1 MAYCNWCHLDSESD
15 DVCVWCKR
23 PFQRNVAYS
32 GYTDT
37 VGLLREETSDPSDRA
52 TAIVGAI
59 VGAAFLAVVIYAAVN
74 FGGSKGKGST
84 DPLSRVAETERTWS
98 ADRPST
104 MVMPATSAG
113 PAPVMPP
120 SPPRPLPSEA
130 PRSRQAAPSSAAGSN
145 TQRFTFPSVGAAQSA
160 RIDDETTTTGVYLER
175 VKIGSTK
182 QDDGTYSVSGM
193 ITLGNVS
200 GMRAYDLQF
209 WLVVGEKKVRLSGG
223 GGDIGSGMHRDFHV
237 HAVDVETSMV
247 QADEAQVL
255 VVAKTDA
262 GVATD
267 SLTIGS

>member
-1 MAYCNWCHLDSESD
+1 MAYCNWCHLDSETD

-37 VGLLREETSDPSDRA
+37 VGLLREETSDPADRA
-52 TAIVGAI
+52 TAIIGAI
-59 VGAAFLAVVIYAAVN
+59 VGVGFLAVVIFAAVN
-74 FGGSKGKGST
+74 FGGSKGRASI
-84 DPLSRVAETERTWS
+84 DSLSRVAETERTWS

-120 SPPRPLPSEA
+120 SPPRPLPSETPRPKPA
-130 PRSRQAAPSSAAGSN
+130 PPSSTAGSN
-145 TQRFTFPSVGAAQSA
+145 AQRYTFPSVGAAQSA
-160 RIDDETTTTGVYLER
+160 RIDGETTTTGVYLER

-182 QDDGTYSVSGM
+182 QEDGTYTVSGT

-209 WLVVGEKKVRLSGG
+209 WLVFGEKRIRLSGG
-223 GGDIGSGMHRDFHV
+223 GGDLGSGMHRDFHV
-237 HAVDVETSMV
+237 HVEDVEATLV
-247 QADEAQVL
+247 QVEEAQVM

-262 GVATD
+262 GIATD
-267 SLTIGS
+267 SLTLGS